1 MVCVGAQN
9 GWECESEGLPPAFS
23 CNLGAVQSGV
33 IEGNRLGTPGSQER
47 GKGLGSSLCSA
58 SGSQSRLSLPP
69 PTALGLALVGTQDA
83 GRLSLTLA
91 PIWLPHWPAW
101 MCTISL
107 MLTSRG

>member
-1 MVCVGAQN
+1 MG
-9 GWECESEGLPPAFS
+9 
-23 CNLGAVQSGV
+23 
-33 IEGNRLGTPGSQER
+33 IPGSQESGKGL

-58 SGSQSRLSLPP
+58 GGFQNSFFLPP
-69 PTALGLALVGTQDA
+69 PPGLALVGTQDA

-107 MLTSRG
+107 MLTSNGLS